1 MTYTLYNTTTDA
13 HGPLRSTPYTVD
25 GEPGVLPED
34 MVELVVTRLDPPAL
48 TTGQRIEQSITAD
61 FDAGTL
67 TFGWTVIEPTTEE
80 LAAIAAYVPPTVGPA
95 QLRIAMRR
103 QLSITAA
110 QVDAAIAAIAD
121 DADRADATDLWE
133 YATEIRRD
141 HPLLA
146 QLATALSLTST
157 DIDSAFRLA
166 ATF

>member
-1 MTYTLYNTTTDA
+1 MYTLYNKSTAA
-13 HGPLRSTPYTVD
+13 HGPIRPTPYTVD
-25 GEPGVLPED
+25 GQPGVLPAD

-61 FDAGTL
+61 LNAGTL
-67 TFGWTVIEPTTEE
+67 TFGWTVIEPTEAE

-121 DADRADATDLWE
+121 DADRADATDLWQ
-133 YATEIRRD
+133 YATEVRRD
-141 HPLLA
+141 HPLLT
-146 QLATALSLTST
+146 QLATALSLTSD
-157 DIDSAFRLA
+157 DIDAAFRLA